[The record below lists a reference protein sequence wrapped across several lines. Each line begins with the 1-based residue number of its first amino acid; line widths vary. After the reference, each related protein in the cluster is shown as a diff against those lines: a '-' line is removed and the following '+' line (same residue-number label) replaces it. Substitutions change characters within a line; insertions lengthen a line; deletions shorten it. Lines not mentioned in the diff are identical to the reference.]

1 MNKETK
7 IQLIIIIILI
17 IILVPLV
24 IITINTINNKRFN
37 PEFDKNFE
45 NRKFGNPNEEQEEKE
60 TTASDVESGEIVT
73 QKEINLSDYS
83 SNITIEE
90 AGEYTLKGNF
100 SNSVLINS
108 TSDVTLILDNVT
120 IQNDITA
127 AIANIGKGNLN
138 IKLKDGSTNT
148 LTDGGSSEYDSC
160 IYSVGS
166 LTIEG
171 NGTLNV
177 YGKQSEGEAIATETN
192 NITING
198 GTINIESN
206 DDGINAGGDGGLITI
221 NNGDI
226 YIKANGDGID
236 SNQDL
241 IINGGNI
248 YTIGSASGGNAAI
261 DTDKGYQING
271 GTVIAIGSDM
281 MEKPESNSK
290 QNSLTFN
297 MNSSIK
303 SGTTIDIKNESD
315 EIIATFEAKEDFK
328 TLIFSSKDLSNG
340 TYYLYQNDE
349 KTDFSATL

>member
-7 IQLIIIIILI
+7 IQLIIITILI
-17 IILVPLV
+17 IILIPLV
-24 IITINTINNKRFN
+24 MITINTMNNKGFN
-37 PEFDKNFE
+37 PEFGD
-45 NRKFGNPNEEQEEKE
+45 RKFGNPNEEQEEKE
-60 TTASDVESGEIVT
+60 TNASDVESGEIVT
-73 QKEINLSDYS
+73 QKEINLSEYS
-83 SNITIEE
+83 SNITIEDS
-90 AGEYTLKGNF
+90 GEYTLKGDF

-127 AIANIGKGNLN
+127 AIANIGKGNLT
-138 IKLKDGSTNT
+138 IKLKDGTTNT
-148 LTDGGSSEYDSC
+148 LTDGGSSEYDAC

-177 YGKQSEGEAIATETN
+177 YGKQSEGEGIATETN

-198 GTINIESN
+198 GTISIESN

-248 YTIGSASGGNAAI
+248 YTIGSANGGNAAI

-281 MEKPESNSK
+281 MEKPESSSK
-290 QNSLTFN
+290 QKSLTFN

-303 SGTTIDIKNESD
+303 SGTNISIKNEND
-315 EIIATFEAKEDFK
+315 EIVATFEAKEDFK
-328 TLIFSSKDLSNG
+328 TFIFSSKDLLNG
-340 TYYLYQNDE
+340 TYYLYQNEE
-349 KTDFSATL
+349 KTNYSATV

>member
-1 MNKETK
+1 MKKETK
-7 IQLIIIIILI
+7 IQIIIITILI

-24 IITINTINNKRFN
+24 GATINAIDNKG
-37 PEFDKNFE
+37 FDKNFE
-45 NRKFGNPNEEQEEKE
+45 DRKFDNPSEEKE
-60 TTASDVESGEIVT
+60 TSASDVESGETVT
-73 QKEINLSDYS
+73 QKEINLSEYE
-83 SNITIEE
+83 SNITIKD
-90 AGEYTLKGNF
+90 AGEYTLKGSFN
-100 SNSVLINS
+100 NAVLIDS

-120 IQNDITA
+120 IQNDTTA
-127 AIANIGKGNLN
+127 TIANIGKGNLT
-138 IKLKDGSTNT
+138 IKLKDGTTNN
-148 LTDGGSSEYDSC
+148 LTDGGSSEYDAC

-177 YGKQSEGEAIATETN
+177 YGKQSEGEGIATETN

-241 IINGGNI
+241 VINGGNI
-248 YTIGSASGGNAAI
+248 YTIGSANGGNAAI

-271 GTVIAIGSDM
+271 GKVIAIGSDM
-281 MEKPESNSK
+281 MEKPESSSK
-290 QNSLTFN
+290 QKSLTFN
-297 MNSSIK
+297 MSSSIK
-303 SGTTIDIKNESD
+303 SGSNISIKNESG
-315 EIIATFEAKEDFK
+315 EVVANFEAKEDFR
-328 TLIFSSKDLSNG
+328 TLIFSSENLSSG
-340 TYYLYQNDE
+340 TYYLYQNEE
-349 KTDFSATL
+349 KTNYSETI

>member
-7 IQLIIIIILI
+7 IQLIIIVILI
-17 IILVPLV
+17 VILIPLV
-24 IITINTINNKRFN
+24 IITINAINSKGFN
-37 PEFDKNFE
+37 PEFGD
-45 NRKFGNPNEEQEEKE
+45 RKFGNPNEEQVEKE
-60 TTASDVESGEIVT
+60 TNASDVESGEIIT
-73 QKEINLSDYS
+73 QKEINLSEYN
-83 SNITIEE
+83 SNITIEDS
-90 AGEYTLKGNF
+90 GEYTLKGDF

-108 TSDVTLILDNVT
+108 SSDVTLILDNVT

-127 AIANIGKGNLN
+127 TIANIGKGNLT
-138 IKLKDGSTNT
+138 IKLKDGTTNT

-177 YGKQSEGEAIATETN
+177 YGKQSEGEGIATETN

-248 YTIGSASGGNAAI
+248 YTIGSANGGNAAI

-281 MEKPESNSK
+281 MEKPESSSK
-290 QNSLTFN
+290 QKSLTFN

-303 SGTTIDIKNESD
+303 SGTNISTKNESD

-328 TLIFSSKDLSNG
+328 TLIFSSKDLSSG
-340 TYYLYQNDE
+340 TYYLYQNEE

>member
-7 IQLIIIIILI
+7 IQLIIIMILI
-17 IILVPLV
+17 FILIPLV
-24 IITINTINNKRFN
+24 IITINTINNKGFN
-37 PEFDKNFE
+37 PENFE
-45 NRKFGNPNEEQEEKE
+45 DRKFGNPNEEQVEKE
-60 TTASDVESGEIVT
+60 TNSSDVESGEIVT
-73 QKEINLSDYS
+73 QKEINLNEYS

-90 AGEYTLKGNF
+90 AGEYTLKGDF

-127 AIANIGKGNLN
+127 TIANIGKGGLT
-138 IKLKDGSTNT
+138 IKLKDGTTNS
-148 LTDGGSSEYDSC
+148 LTDGGSSEYDAC

-177 YGKQSEGEAIATETN
+177 YGKQSEGEGIATETN

-226 YIKANGDGID
+226 FIKANGDGID

-241 IINGGNI
+241 IINGGNV
-248 YTIGSASGGNAAI
+248 YTIGSANGGNAAI

-281 MEKPESNSK
+281 MEKPESSSK
-290 QNSLTFN
+290 QKSLTFN

-303 SGTTIDIKNESD
+303 SGTSISIKNEND
-315 EIIATFEAKEDFK
+315 EIVATFEAKEDFK
-328 TLIFSSKDLSNG
+328 TLIFSSEDLASG
-340 TYYLYQNDE
+340 TYYLYQNEE